1 MKLLELEIQNVRG
14 IRDLIITPNG
24 NNFVVWGPNGSGKSA
39 VVDSLD
45 FLLTGEITRLTGRGT
60 RGISL
65 RNHGPHI
72 DCEPGDAWVRG
83 RFQFRNV
90 DKPIELRRCLDS
102 PNVIEYDENFTEQIE
117 PTLDLAK
124 RGQHVLTRRDILRYI
139 TAESGT
145 RAREIQELLNIT
157 EIEQLRSAFRRTTNN
172 LEKEKEAAEQA
183 RARIVIML
191 LFYFE

>member
-1 MKLLELEIQNVRG
+1 MKLLELEIQNIRG
-14 IRDLIITPNG
+14 IRELRITPNG

-72 DCEPGDAWVRG
+72 DCEPEDAWVRG
-83 RFQFRNV
+83 LIQFSNV
-90 DKPIELRRCLDS
+90 EGPIELRRSLGA
-102 PNVIEYDENFTEQIE
+102 PGLIEYDEKFSEQINE
-117 PTLDLAK
+117 TLEIAR

-139 TAESGT
+139 TAESST

-157 EIEQLRSAFRRTTNN
+157 EIENIRSA
-172 LEKEKEAAEQA
+172 
-183 RARIVIML
+183 ISHGHD
-191 LFYFE
+191 